1 MGNYLVCITGA
12 SGSVYGLRV
21 LEALTTAGHTVHG
34 IVSPWGKRVIKAE
47 TGRDFS
53 AWAAER
59 GLSGERLYDAA
70 DLAAPPASGSFRL
83 DGTIIV
89 PCSMHSVGAIA
100 SGLSLNLIHRAGLVA
115 LKEGRPLVVVPR
127 ETPLSLPDL
136 RNLTTLAEAG
146 AAIVPASPAFY
157 HKPQHIGDL
166 VDFIAGKV
174 LDRLAIQHTLFT
186 RWNEA

>member
-1 MGNYLVCITGA
+1 
-12 SGSVYGLRV
+12 
-21 LEALTTAGHTVHG
+21 
-34 IVSPWGKRVIKAE
+34 
-47 TGRDFS
+47 
-53 AWAAER
+53 
-59 GLSGERLYDAA
+59 
-70 DLAAPPASGSFRL
+70 
-83 DGTIIV
+83 
-89 PCSMHSVGAIA
+89 MHSVGAIA

-157 HKPQHIGDL
+157 HKPQHVGDL

-186 RWNEA
+186 RWNGAL